1 MSTPV
6 PHTFRP
12 VTRRLANSSLG
23 QRLLGRDMNASQ
35 RGTVP
40 FGSVAATSQGNGPIS
55 TEGSESVSTRFILL
69 AEGRSGSALLI
80 NELDRRWTEI
90 RTRGELF
97 RPDKR
102 GPSASFEE
110 IASTAF
116 ADDTGASIVGF
127 KAFSTQLTEQQFT
140 ALLELEGMRVVIL
153 RRGGRLRRYVSEQIA
168 RKTGHWRQ
176 YEAGKAGSS
185 ISLEERT
192 ITIDVGHLGRQL
204 KISDDR
210 YREFDRLT
218 FRVPKIG
225 VWYEDLV
232 ADLDGELRRV
242 ATFLGAG
249 EPSLQTPPFLA
260 RQNPESLRNLITN
273 YDEVAKFL
281 RRTGRGE
288 LLTIGESE
296 TPGSE
301 STPTSRR

>member
-1 MSTPV
+1 
-6 PHTFRP
+6 
-12 VTRRLANSSLG
+12 
-23 QRLLGRDMNASQ
+23 MNASQ

-55 TEGSESVSTRFILL
+55 TAGSESVSTRFILL

-110 IASTAF
+110 
-116 ADDTGASIVGF
+116 
-127 KAFSTQLTEQQFT
+127 
-140 ALLELEGMRVVIL
+140 
-153 RRGGRLRRYVSEQIA
+153 IA

-296 TPGSE
+296 ALGSE
-301 STPTSRR
+301 STPTSPH

>member
-1 MSTPV
+1 MNTPV
-6 PHTFRP
+6 PDTLRP

-23 QRLLGRDMNASQ
+23 QRLRGRDMNASQ

-40 FGSVAATSQGNGPIS
+40 FGSVAAPSRGDGPIS

-102 GPSASFEE
+102 EPSASFEE
-110 IASTAF
+110 IAGSAF

-127 KAFSTQLTEQQFT
+127 KAFSTQVTEQQLT
-140 ALLELEGMRVVIL
+140 ELLQLDGMRVIIL

-168 RKTGHWRQ
+168 RKTGRWRQ
-176 YEAGKAGSS
+176 YEEGKADSS
-185 ISLEERT
+185 IASEERA
-192 ITIDVGHLGRQL
+192 ITVDVGHLGRQL

-225 VWYEDLV
+225 VFYEDLT
-232 ADLDGELRRV
+232 ADLDGELQRV

-288 LLTIGESE
+288 LLTIGEPE
-296 TPGSE
+296 GLGSE
-301 STPTSRR
+301 SAPTSPR